1 MSRTCNPVGL
11 IFFRARHELLNS
23 LFQTGHKFEGI
34 HRRHVHGKHKVRIN
48 HHHQIYSWILF
59 IIFRR
64 NSHIVL
70 NQFIHWNS
78 EFNRIY
84 TRRECVL
91 FFFIIILVI
100 KMWKPLCS
108 LFQPAKT
115 FIENHF
121 AHRCCVA
128 FKNRIFIIF
137 HLSLLLFNWFFLYT
151 PTNGSKPNESIKIH

>member
-1 MSRTCNPVGL
+1 MTSRTCNPVRL

-34 HRRHVHGKHKVRIN
+34 HRRHVHGKHKVRID

-70 NQFIHWNS
+70 NQFLFIGSANS
-78 EFNRIY
+78 TAFI
-84 TRRECVL
+84 REENVYY
-91 FFFIIILVI
+91 FFIIILVI

-121 AHRCCVA
+121 AHRWCVA

-137 HLSLLLFNWFFLYT
+137 HFFSSIDFFLYT